1 MTAPSVADVMRS
13 VSSRAP
19 SMRCAGASDEMIQLS
34 TTEPMLEPMKPPMV
48 AALTPRIAPPMLPPM
63 AAPAA
68 PRMRVAM
75 GPRGAWVKRR
85 RRRRPVR
92 VVLRPTE
99 GVQTRATPSPPGVP
113 ATRVMR
119 WLWAATARPP
129 GRCPRSAFDAGGRVG
144 RCGDLRRKRE
154 PDCRSFRLRTFGRR
168 FVPPSVLRCVSPVR
182 AQTFKCCAQY
192 RRPLRGSRLT
202 SLTGPPTAKT
212 SPSHQPRLATRL
224 RSHIIA
230 GSPSERR
237 CQIIE

>member
-1 MTAPSVADVMRS
+1 MRS

-119 WLWAATARPP
+119 WLRAATARPP
-129 GRCPRSAFDAGGRVG
+129 RRRPRSAFDDGGRAG
-144 RCGDLRRKRE
+144 RCGDLRSERE
-154 PDCRSFRLRTFGRR
+154 PDCRRFNCGRSVGGSTR
-168 FVPPSVLRCVSPVR
+168 RQCCDASVRSEPIAAGLKARPSLMRQNDRPIGPVS
-182 AQTFKCCAQY
+182 
-192 RRPLRGSRLT
+192 
-202 SLTGPPTAKT
+202 
-212 SPSHQPRLATRL
+212 
-224 RSHIIA
+224 
-230 GSPSERR
+230 
-237 CQIIE
+237 